1 MESEQHRY
9 PRIAVSG
16 DETDGLFGPRSVT
29 WRVHSSPL
37 TLLGG
42 MRALLIQA
50 LHPRAVAGVAQ
61 HSSVG
66 EDTWGRFRRTS
77 DYLLTVVYGSR
88 REAETAAAHVRRI
101 HRRVAGVDD
110 VTGLPYRADDPDLLL
125 WTHCVLVE
133 SLLASQQRFG
143 RRLEE
148 EVADR
153 YVAETVRLATLVGL
167 HPDEVPASQ
176 AGLRRRVASYDDL
189 LRMTPGAETAWRIL
203 ERPPLPAGLAP
214 AWRMVFGAATSLL
227 SPGVMRMYGR
237 PAPKVPA
244 PVLQMAVS
252 GGSWLARAVGPPPPV
267 LAAARKR
274 ARLEGVRI

>member
-1 MESEQHRY
+1 MEIGQHRY
-9 PRIAVSG
+9 PRIAVLG
-16 DETDGLFGPRSVT
+16 DERDGLFGPQSVT
-29 WRVHSSPL
+29 WRLHSSPL

-50 LHPRAVAGVAQ
+50 LHPRAVAGVVQ
-61 HSSVG
+61 HSAVG

-77 DYLLTVVYGSR
+77 DYLLTVVYGSCT
-88 REAETAAAHVRRI
+88 EAENAAAHVRRT

-110 VTGLPYRADDPDLLL
+110 VTGLHYRADDPDLLL

-143 RRLEE
+143 RPLAAK
-148 EVADR
+148 VADR

-167 HPDEVPASQ
+167 HPDQVPASQ
-176 AGLRRRVASYDDL
+176 AVLRRRIASYDDL
-189 LRMTPGAETAWRIL
+189 LRVTPGAETAWRIL

-227 SPGVMRMYGR
+227 PPSVMRMYGR
-237 PAPKVPA
+237 STPRVPA
-244 PVLQMAVS
+244 PVLRVAVS
-252 GGSWLARAVGPPPPV
+252 GGSWLARAVGPPPPL
-267 LAAARKR
+267 LAAARKH
-274 ARLEGVRI
+274 ARLEGIRI